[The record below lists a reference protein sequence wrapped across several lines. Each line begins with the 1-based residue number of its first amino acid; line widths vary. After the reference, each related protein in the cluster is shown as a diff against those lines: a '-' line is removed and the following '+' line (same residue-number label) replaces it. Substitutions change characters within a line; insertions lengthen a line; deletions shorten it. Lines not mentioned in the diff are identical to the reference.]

1 MYLRA
6 GAEAS
11 VQQIPSALRDGT
23 ENGIYAQ
30 HQIED
35 GHKYCGGRQQRGAV
49 QQHIIEA
56 VVELH
61 IPELIPEQPGNQQDQ
76 HDTGAQFTPVGGF
89 DGVPQSVF
97 VGVDLHRVGP
107 RSPVDV
113 RPVVQL
119 AHILP
124 AQLTHGLLVL
134 LPPGV
139 VAVLRLDMDAVA
151 GREFVGFREDS
162 PPAPKVEPEEID
174 HL

>member
-11 VQQIPSALRDGT
+11 VQQIPPALRDGAK
-23 ENGIYAQ
+23 NGIYAQ
-30 HQIED
+30 HQVED
-35 GHKYCGGRQQRGAV
+35 GHKYRGGRQQRGAV

-89 DGVPQSVF
+89 DGLPQSVF

-107 RSPVDV
+107 RGPVDI

-124 AQLTHGLLVL
+124 TQLPHCLFVL

-139 VAVLRLDMDAVA
+139 VAVLGFDMDAVA
-151 GREFVGFREDS
+151 GRKFVGFHKDS